1 MKTKKSLFFTVLIV
15 LVLVLVSCET
25 SVSIVYNQPSE
36 INMGSYRNVAVAS
49 TVPFKGMT
57 KPPFFVRAIDVDAF
71 WDTYITSS
79 YDTSISEKSA
89 KYATKKLV
97 ATLEKSGFFNV
108 TPPEKTDVMLN
119 SSVVGVSTVDALK
132 NNNIDAVIIP
142 KITSLSINEFIQ
154 SKKIVETDYN
164 KKDAQGNPTKVTKTV
179 YYLYQNVDLGFSY
192 TIIDAKTQNVVAV
205 KNFNSSDSRSYEV
218 DKYGFL
224 APDPYSMIQTMIDSY
239 QGYISKQ
246 LVPTKAR
253 KNVSLMANK
262 PKVEELKVA
271 YKAAEDG
278 YTSRAAELFL
288 REYNATGHIPSGYNA
303 ALLTA
308 AVGDIDGA
316 IELLNEMSLKYSN
329 SDVEKLL
336 SNLVIIKQRNDEALK
351 QLSGEVTHNFQ
362 DNSTNIFQVIMGN

>member
-1 MKTKKSLFFTVLIV
+1 MKTKKSLFFTVLIA
-15 LVLVLVSCET
+15 LVLLLVSCET

-89 KYATKKLV
+89 NYATKKLV

-179 YYLYQNVDLGFSY
+179 YYLYQNVDLRFSY

-224 APDPYSMIQTMIDSY
+224 APDPYYMIQLMIDSY
-239 QGYISKQ
+239 QSYITKQ
-246 LVPTKAR
+246 LVPTTAR

-262 PKVEELKVA
+262 PKINSLEAA
-271 YKAAEDG
+271 YDAAKNG
-278 YTSRAAELFL
+278 YTDRAAELFYK
-288 REYNATGHIPSGYNA
+288 EYEASGHLPSGYNA
-303 ALLTA
+303 ALLIA
-308 AVGDIDGA
+308 ATGNLDKS
-316 IELLNEMSLKYSN
+316 IELLRELSRKYTSN
-329 SDVEKLL
+329 DVEKLL
-336 SNLVIIKQRNDEALK
+336 SNLLVMKQKNDEAMDQIAGK
-351 QLSGEVTHNFQ
+351 VSIDYQNNTQ
-362 DNSTNIFQVIMGN
+362 DIYQVIMGN

>member
-1 MKTKKSLFFTVLIV
+1 MLLALLLLS
-15 LVLVLVSCET
+15 SCAT

-36 INMGSYRNVAVAS
+36 INMGSYRNIAVSS
-49 TVPFKGMT
+49 TVPFKGMAN
-57 KPPFFVRAIDVDAF
+57 PPFFVRAIDSDAF

-89 KYATKKLV
+89 KYATNKLV
-97 ATLEKSGFFNV
+97 STLEKSGFFNV
-108 TPPEKTDVMLN
+108 TPPEKTDVILN

-164 KKDAQGNPTKVTKTV
+164 NKDAQGNPKKVTKTV

-224 APDPYSMIQTMIDSY
+224 APDPYYMIQTMIDSY
-239 QGYISKQ
+239 QSYITKQ

-253 KNVSLMANK
+253 KGVSLMSNK

-271 YKAAEDG
+271 YKAAADG
-278 YTSRAAELFL
+278 YTERAAELFL
-288 REYNATGHIPSGYNA
+288 KEYNSTGHIPSGYNA

-308 AVGDIDGA
+308 AVGDIDEA
-316 IELLNEMSLKYSN
+316 IEQLRGMSLKYSN
-329 SDVEKLL
+329 SEVEKLL
-336 SNLVIIKQRNDEALK
+336 SNLLIIKQRNDEALK

-362 DNSTNIFQVIMGN
+362 DNTTNIFQVVMGN